1 MSPISQPAL
10 PSFEVHLTAPDIGR
24 WLPGNTGV
32 RGFITRD
39 SGVAGPHVA
48 LLAIAHGNE
57 IAGAIVLDRL
67 LETRLAPTRGRL
79 TFGFVNLGRIRAVR
93 SAPADRVAL
102 HRRGHQPGVGRGGAG
117 QRAALHRAR
126 PRARDP
132 AADRHGGCAVRPALD
147 AVAVGSA
154 DPVRH
159 VAEGEAAC
167 TRRRRAGVGG
177 GRPWAC
183 ERAPHHRLF
192 PVRRCGD
199 AVRGEPG
206 GGGPALAAGDGGHDV
221 RQRRGAAASSRCGGG
236 MRRCRSGTHRS
247 SVSPRSPWR

>member
-1 MSPISQPAL
+1 M
-10 PSFEVHLTAPDIGR
+10 HLTAPDISR

-102 HRRGHQPGVGRGGAG
+102 HR
-117 QRAALHRAR
+117 
-126 PRARDP
+126 
-132 AADRHGGCAVRPALD
+132 
-147 AVAVGSA
+147 
-154 DPVRH
+154 
-159 VAEGEAAC
+159 
-167 TRRRRAGVGG
+167 
-177 GRPWAC
+177 
-183 ERAPHHRLF
+183 
-192 PVRRCGD
+192 
-199 AVRGEPG
+199 
-206 GGGPALAAGDGGHDV
+206 
-221 RQRRGAAASSRCGGG
+221 
-236 MRRCRSGTHRS
+236 
-247 SVSPRSPWR
+247 